1 MDPSQ
6 TCQHG
11 NSSLFTQRFFKSL
24 WDKLNFYLEQFFI
37 NEADVKNEEQRL
49 TENKVINFP
58 SKQDFMQRKIF

>member
-1 MDPSQ
+1 M
-6 TCQHG
+6 
-11 NSSLFTQRFFKSL
+11 
-24 WDKLNFYLEQFFI
+24 NFYLEQFFI